1 MCHSTD
7 YDHLQPEAETPLRR
21 YHLTWPDM
29 GEKVGAHIKNLPAN
43 LTFGLTFS
51 ARDRAHAEAL
61 AVESGASRM
70 GRWELEEV
78 PDDAPWKA
86 APFAMVEKTGR
97 FRPCERCG
105 GTPAVH
111 NPHPLNP
118 AFVGHE
124 YV

>member
-1 MCHSTD
+1 MCHATD
-7 YDHLQPEAETPLRR
+7 YEHLQPEAER
-21 YHLTWPDM
+21 
-29 GEKVGAHIKNLPAN
+29 GSGIPAD
-43 LTFGLTFS
+43 
-51 ARDRAHAEAL
+51 ARA
-61 AVESGASRM
+61 GAS
-70 GRWELEEV
+70 
-78 PDDAPWKA
+78 PDALWAA

-97 FRPCERCG
+97 YRPCERCG